1 VGGVGTEDKSFVCMS
16 IERDCIARIF
26 VGTRISSVL
35 FGCCQVEEVIHCV
48 GKGCVLITSFHLSLK
63 IGVCLAAVDIL
74 VYSRDD

>member
-1 VGGVGTEDKSFVCMS
+1 MS

-26 VGTRISSVL
+26 TGTRICSVL

-48 GKGCVLITSFHLSLK
+48 GKVLITSFHLSLK

-74 VYSRDD
+74 VNSRDD

>member
-1 VGGVGTEDKSFVCMS
+1 MGGVGTEDKSFVCMS

-48 GKGCVLITSFHLSLK
+48 GKGCVCSHYFISSIIKNWGLLSR
-63 IGVCLAAVDIL
+63 CR
-74 VYSRDD
+74 YSCI